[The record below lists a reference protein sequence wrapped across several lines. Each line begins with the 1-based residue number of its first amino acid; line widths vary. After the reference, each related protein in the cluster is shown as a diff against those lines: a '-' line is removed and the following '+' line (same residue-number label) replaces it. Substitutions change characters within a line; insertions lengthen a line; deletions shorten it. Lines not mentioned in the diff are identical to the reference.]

1 MSHWISVFLLLINAI
16 VIKYVSE
23 TLISLLQVE
32 ICNMR
37 LSISYFDQTLGKRES
52 QTWQGFNF
60 PGIWLRDF
68 VVLILFAGTNYAK
81 MVKNRENC
89 KF

>member
-1 MSHWISVFLLLINAI
+1 MKSHWISVFLLLINAI

-37 LSISYFDQTLGKRES
+37 LSISYFDQS